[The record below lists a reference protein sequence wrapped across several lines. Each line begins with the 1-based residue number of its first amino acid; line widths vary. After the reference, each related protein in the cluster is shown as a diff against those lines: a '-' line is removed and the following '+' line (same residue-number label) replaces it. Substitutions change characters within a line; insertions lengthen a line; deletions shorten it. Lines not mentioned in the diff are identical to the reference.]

1 MELTHQEIEALNEKL
16 NSPAEF
22 DAMNAEYGDFRP
34 HRISRVL
41 GALIVGTGNILYG
54 HQPSYLKFRAIEVA
68 ARVPYFS
75 WESAAYTLQTFLY
88 TNADRA
94 LQLSRTAKYARLAHD
109 NETMHVVVISEIARA
124 EERAGIIRHYICPLL
139 FALPYFWI
147 SYVFALVRP
156 AISQEINYIF
166 ESHAVRQYQEFIDT
180 HEAELR
186 SKPVHSAFL
195 AAYGRHPAN
204 QYDFFR
210 SLRNDE
216 LIHRNHS
223 ARLALTQ

>member
-1 MELTHQEIEALNEKL
+1 MELTHHEIEQLNEKL

-22 DAMNAEYGDFRP
+22 DAMNAEYGDFQPR
-34 HRISRVL
+34 RISRVL
-41 GALIVGTGNILYG
+41 GAMIVGTGNILYG

-75 WESAAYTLQTFLY
+75 WESASYTLQTFLY
-88 TNADRA
+88 TRPTRA
-94 LQLSRTAKYARLAHD
+94 LELARTAGYARLAHD
-109 NETMHVVVISEIARA
+109 NETMHVVVISELACQEARA
-124 EERAGIIRHYICPLL
+124 GVIRHYIFPLL

-147 SYVFALVRP
+147 SYVLALVRP

-166 ESHAVRQYQEFIDT
+166 ESHAVKQYQEFLDT
-180 HEAELR
+180 NEAALR
-186 SKPVHSAFL
+186 GKRVSSEFL
-195 AAYGRHPAN
+195 SAYGRSPAN
-204 QYDFFR
+204 QYEFFR

-223 ARLALTQ
+223 ARLALGV

>member
-1 MELTHQEIEALNEKL
+1 MELTHEAHEELNARL

-22 DAMNAEYGDFRP
+22 DAINGEYGDFQPR
-34 HRISRVL
+34 RISRIL
-41 GALIVGTGNILYG
+41 GALIVGTGNVLYG
-54 HQPSYLKFRAIEVA
+54 HQPSYLKFRSIEVA

-75 WESAAYTLQTFLY
+75 WESAAYTLQTLFY
-88 TNADRA
+88 TNAARA
-94 LQLSRTAKYARLAHD
+94 LELSYTAKYARLAHD
-109 NETMHVVVISEIARA
+109 NETMHVVVISELARQ
-124 EERAGIIRHYICPLL
+124 ETPSGFIRHYVCPLV
-139 FALPYFWI
+139 FAFQYFWI
-147 SYVFALVRP
+147 SYVLALIKP

-186 SKPVHSAFL
+186 GKNMHSKFL
-195 AAYGRHPAN
+195 TAYGRTPKS
-204 QYDFFR
+204 QYEFFQ

-223 ARLALTQ
+223 ARVALGV